1 MRTLLAVTVASLGS
15 VAIYAGFLVNMAAL
29 GGTLGDVLTVPGVAL
44 VAASPLIARG
54 QALPRWAKT
63 VLIVTRYLSLP
74 LFLLGAWM
82 LALAIP
88 SLASPGTGQ
97 VHGVYWAAV
106 LTVAGLAAITWPELI
121 WLTRR
126 WVNRAAP

>member
-15 VAIYAGFLVNMAAL
+15 VFIYAGFLLNVAAL
-29 GGTLGDVLTVPGVAL
+29 GSTLGDVFTVPGVAL
-44 VAASPLIARG
+44 VAVSPLIVRG
-54 QALPRWAKT
+54 KAISRWAKT
-63 VLIVTRYLSLP
+63 AITVTRYLSLP

-106 LTVAGLAAITWPELI
+106 LTATGLAAITWPELV
-121 WLTRR
+121 WLRRR

>member
-15 VAIYAGFLVNMAAL
+15 VAIYAGFLLNVAAL
-29 GGTLGDVLTVPGVAL
+29 GSTLGDVLTIPGVAL
-44 VAASPLIARG
+44 VGGSPLIARG
-54 QALPRWAKT
+54 QVLQRSAKT
-63 VLIVTRYLSLP
+63 ALIVTRYLSLP

-88 SLASPGTGQ
+88 SMASPGAGQ

-106 LTVAGLAAITWPELI
+106 LTAAGLAAITWPELV

-126 WVNRAAP
+126 CINGAAP